1 MVKDVQIF
9 IQYLKVER
17 GLSRNTLESYERDL
31 AQYVHFIQQQG
42 VTVWRETGKTQI
54 MAYMN
59 ELKKIGRAAAT
70 LSRTMVSL
78 RAFYQFLLKE
88 RLVDTVPSLSME
100 APKLEKKLP
109 SVLSIEEID
118 TLLDAPATGQVN
130 GSRDK
135 AMLELL
141 YATGIRVTELISLNL
156 DDVNLQ
162 MGYIRCVGKAGK
174 ERMIPIG
181 SMCARSLEAYI
192 KGMRSKLMKQSETLE
207 ALFIGH
213 LGTRMTRQGF
223 WKIIKRY
230 AKETRLMKPI
240 TPHTLRHS
248 FAAHLLEN
256 GADLRSVQE
265 MLGHADI
272 STTQIYAQ
280 VTKSKMKEVYNR
292 THPRA
297 NM

>member
-1 MVKDVQIF
+1 MVKAVHDF

-31 AQYVHFIQQQG
+31 AQYVLFIRRLG

-54 MAYMN
+54 IAYIN
-59 ELKKIGRAAAT
+59 ELKKIGRATAT
-70 LSRTMVSL
+70 LSRTIVSL
-78 RAFYQFLLKE
+78 RAFYQFLLRE
-88 RLVDTVPSLSME
+88 RLIETDPSLSME
-100 APKLEKKLP
+100 SPKLEKKLP
-109 SVLSIEEID
+109 SILSIEEIE
-118 TLLDAPATGQVN
+118 TLLEAPVTSQVN

-141 YATGIRVTELISLNL
+141 YATGIRVTELTSLNL

-181 SMCARSLEAYI
+181 SMSARCLEAYI
-192 KGMRSKLMKQSETLE
+192 TGMRSRLLKQSGTLE

-230 AKETRLMKPI
+230 AQKTLIMKPI

-272 STTQIYAQ
+272 STTQMYAK